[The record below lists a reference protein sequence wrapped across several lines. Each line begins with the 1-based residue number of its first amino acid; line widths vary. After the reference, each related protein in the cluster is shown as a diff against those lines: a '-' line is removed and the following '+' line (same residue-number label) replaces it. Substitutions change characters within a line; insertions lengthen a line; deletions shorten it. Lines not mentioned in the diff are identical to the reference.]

1 MKAAFYEREITPPL
15 GESMPGYYAVR
26 IADDVADKLYAKVF
40 AAENDG
46 VKIALLVLDCVELP
60 TKYADAIVAR
70 VRQYNEDIPAD
81 NIAVCATHSHTGIP
95 CGEPLV
101 GMDDEIFMNVLVR
114 QAADCVT
121 LALRRLQEVT
131 LTFGC
136 GEVNGI
142 SFNRNFRLAD
152 GRVITHLGGADRDGA
167 VPYSDIDPLLP
178 ILTVRD
184 ENRQPVG
191 AVISYAC
198 HQDCVGG
205 KAYSG
210 DYSSELS
217 KKLKE
222 RYGQDF
228 VSVYIPGA
236 SGDINHVNYMNV
248 DTGIAEEE
256 GVPHYRTMGRVIAA
270 EAVRVIDADSHPV
283 EGNRIFAE
291 KKMLD
296 IPVRRATAEQIEQ
309 AKAKVAVSGE
319 KAWNARL
326 LLHYEEV
333 QTEVTHPTPV
343 QVFGIGNTAIAA
355 LPGEPYH
362 RFAAKI
368 REGCPAVNCLFSA
381 LSNGMHGYVPVP
393 ELMETD
399 IYEAKLCEGSFL
411 DPSAGDAIAEAVIRM
426 LDGRRLQ

>member
-15 GESMPGYYAVR
+15 GESMPGYFAVR
-26 IADDVADKLYAKVF
+26 IAEDVADKLYAKVF

-60 TKYADAIVAR
+60 TKYATAIVER
-70 VRQYNEDIPAD
+70 VRQYNDIPAD

-95 CGEPLV
+95 CGEPLT
-101 GMDDEIFMNVLVR
+101 GMDDEIYMNVLVR

-121 LALRRLQEVT
+121 IALRRLREAAMS
-131 LTFGC
+131 FGC

-142 SFNRNFRLAD
+142 SFNRNFRLKN
-152 GRVITHLGGADRDGA
+152 GMVITHLQHPDSEGA
-167 VPYSDIDPLLP
+167 VPYSDVDPLLP
-178 ILTVRD
+178 VLTVRD
-184 ENRQPVG
+184 DSGAPLG

-205 KAYSG
+205 MAYSG

-222 RYGQDF
+222 HYGQDF

-236 SGDINHVNYMNV
+236 SGDINHINYLHCF
-248 DTGIAEEE
+248 TGIPEED

-270 EAVRVIDADSHPV
+270 EAVRVIDTDSQPV
-283 EGNRIFAE
+283 EGNRISAV
-291 KKMLD
+291 KYMLD
-296 IPVRRATAEQIEQ
+296 IPVRRATPEQIEN
-309 AKAKVAVSGE
+309 AKR
-319 KAWNARL
+319 NAGASVELKRDAQL
-326 LLHYEEV
+326 LLRYEEV

-343 QVFGIGNTAIAA
+343 QVFGIGNAAIIA

-362 RFAAKI
+362 RFASKI
-368 REGCPAVNCLFSA
+368 REGCPTVNCLFSA
-381 LSNGMHGYVPVP
+381 LSNGTHGYIPVP
-393 ELMETD
+393 ELIDTD

-411 DPSAGDAIAEAVIRM
+411 DPTAGDTIAEAVVRIIA
-426 LDGRRLQ
+426 DVT

>member
-60 TKYADAIVAR
+60 TGYADAIVER
-70 VRQYNEDIPAD
+70 VRQYNDIPAD

-95 CGEPLV
+95 CGEPLT

-121 LALRRLQEVT
+121 LALRRLHEVT

-152 GRVITHLGGADRDGA
+152 GRVITHLSDKNRDGA

-178 ILTVRD
+178 VLTVRN
-184 ENRQPVG
+184 EAGEPVG

-198 HQDCVGG
+198 HQDCVGSG
-205 KAYSG
+205 AYSG

-236 SGDINHVNYMNV
+236 SGDINHVNYLHT
-248 DTGIAEEE
+248 DTGIPEED

-270 EAVRVIDADSHPV
+270 EAVRVIDTDS
-283 EGNRIFAE
+283 GAIAGDRISA
-291 KKMLD
+291 KKEMLD

-309 AKAKVAVSGE
+309 AKAKVAVSGD

-326 LLHYEEV
+326 LLRYEEV

-343 QVFGIGNTAIAA
+343 QVFGIGNAAIVA

-362 RFAAKI
+362 RFASMI
-368 REGCPAVNCLFSA
+368 REGCPAVNCLFST
-381 LSNGMHGYVPVP
+381 LSNGTHGYIPVP
-393 ELMETD
+393 ELIDTD

-411 DPSAGDAIAEAVIRM
+411 DPSAGDTIAETVCTMIRQTM
-426 LDGRRLQ
+426 AE

>member
-26 IADDVADKLYAKVF
+26 IAEDVADKLYAKVF
-40 AAENDG
+40 AAESDG

-60 TKYADAIVAR
+60 TKYADAIVER
-70 VRQYNEDIPAD
+70 VRQYNDISAD
-81 NIAVCATHSHTGIP
+81 SVAVCATHSHTGIP
-95 CGEPLV
+95 CGEPLT
-101 GMDDEIFMNVLVR
+101 GMDDEIYMNVLVR

-121 LALRRLQEVT
+121 LALRRLREVT

-136 GEVNGI
+136 GGVNGI

-152 GRVITHLGGADRDGA
+152 GRVITHLGDADRDGA
-167 VPYSDIDPLLP
+167 VPYSDVDPLLP
-178 ILTVRD
+178 VLTVRD
-184 ENRQPVG
+184 ESGEPVG

-236 SGDINHVNYMNV
+236 SGDINHVNYLRV
-248 DTGIAEEE
+248 FTGIPEED
-256 GVPHYRTMGRVIAA
+256 GVPHYRTMGRTIAA
-270 EAVRVIDADSHPV
+270 EAVRVIDTDSRPV
-283 EGNRIFAE
+283 EGNRISA
-291 KKMLD
+291 KKEMLD
-296 IPVRRATAEQIEQ
+296 IPVRRASSEQIER
-309 AKAKVAVSGE
+309 ARAKVAVSGE

-326 LLHYEEV
+326 LLRYEEV

-343 QVFGIGNTAIAA
+343 QVFGIGNAAIVA

-381 LSNGMHGYVPVP
+381 LSNGTHGYIPVP

-411 DPSAGDAIAEAVIRM
+411 DPSAGDTIAEAVVRM
-426 LDGRRLQ
+426 L